1 MTNIT
6 FFNFGLNEFLLKALH
21 DIGYLNPS
29 PIQKKCIPHLL
40 LKRDVLGIAQT
51 GSGKTAAF
59 ILPLLNNINLS
70 IKKTQI
76 LILTPT
82 RELAIQVSE
91 TVSLFSKYIKS
102 INVLALYGGQPYQ
115 IQLKKLRLGT
125 QIIIAT
131 PGRLLDHI
139 KRKTVNLS
147 QLTSLVIDEADE
159 MLRMGFIEDVEKI
172 LTTIPKKHQTS
183 LFSATMPQK
192 IKNIT
197 KKFMINPYEITI
209 KTNIKTI
216 PDIKQTYWF
225 IYGKKID
232 ALMKFLE
239 TENYDAV
246 LIFVKTKTSTIEI
259 ADILKQYDYNG
270 AALNG
275 DMNQRN
281 REQTLEKFRNGNLDI
296 LIATDI
302 AARGLDVDRIDLV
315 INYDIPMDID
325 SYIHRIGR
333 TGRAGRQGKS
343 LTFIEY
349 REKRFLKIIQ
359 YKIKCNIHEVFL
371 PNSNLLCQ
379 KRLEKFI
386 FKIKKEIN
394 FLKKTDLIQYR
405 NIISTIIT
413 KNKIDQ
419 EILMIIL
426 LKLSQVKK
434 PLILPPD
441 LNITNIKKR
450 FYKKNFF
457 IKKKY
462 IKKYKKYSNKMDIY
476 RINIGKKDKIE
487 IRHIVGA
494 TINEFQINSKNIGN
508 IKLFFDHSIIEL
520 SSSIRKN
527 LLQHS
532 KNIKI
537 FNKNIYFELI
547 NKPKKFYK
555 NIKLNFKNK
564 YIIK

>member
-6 FFNFGLNEFLLKALH
+6 FSNFGLNKFLLKALN

-70 IKKTQI
+70 VKKTQL

-91 TVSLFSKYIKS
+91 TVSLFSKYIKN
-102 INVLALYGGQPYQ
+102 INILALYGGQSYQ

-172 LTTIPKKHQTS
+172 LITIPKKHQTS

-197 KKFMINPYEITI
+197 KNFMIHPYEITI

-216 PDIKQTYWF
+216 PDIKQNYWF
-225 IYGKKID
+225 IYGKKIE

-259 ADILKQYDYNG
+259 ADILKQYDYNS

-281 REQTLEKFRNGNLDI
+281 REQTLERFRNGNLDI

-349 REKRFLKIIQ
+349 REKRFLKNIQ
-359 YKIKCNIHEVFL
+359 YKIKCNINEVNL
-371 PNSNLLCQ
+371 PNSNFLCE

-394 FLKKTDLIQYR
+394 LFKKTDLIQYQ

-419 EILMIIL
+419 EILMVIL
-426 LKLSQVKK
+426 LKLSQYKK
-434 PLILPPD
+434 PLVLPPD
-441 LNITNIKKR
+441 LSNIKKR
-450 FYKKNFF
+450 FNKKNFF
-457 IKKKY
+457 IKNKYFQKHKKY
-462 IKKYKKYSNKMDIY
+462 FNKMDIY
-476 RINIGKKDKIE
+476 RLNIGKKDKIE

-494 TINEFQINSKNIGN
+494 TINEFEINSKDIGN
-508 IKLFFDHSIIEL
+508 IKLFFDYSIIEL
-520 SSSIRKN
+520 SSLIRKN

-532 KNIKI
+532 KNIRI

-547 NKPKKFYK
+547 NKSKKFYK
-555 NIKLNFKNK
+555 NTKFNFKKK
-564 YIIK
+564 YK

>member
-6 FFNFGLNEFLLKALH
+6 FSNFGLNKFLLKALH

-40 LKRDVLGIAQT
+40 LKKDVLGIAQT

-70 IKKTQI
+70 VKKTQI

-91 TVSLFSKYIKS
+91 TVSLFSKYIKG
-102 INVLALYGGQPYQ
+102 INILALYGGQSYQ
-115 IQLKKLRLGT
+115 IQLKNLRLGT

-172 LTTIPKKHQTS
+172 LITIPKHHQTS

-197 KKFMINPYEITI
+197 KNFMIHPYEIII

-225 IYGKKID
+225 IYGNKIE

-259 ADILKQYDYNG
+259 ADILKQYDYNS

-281 REQTLEKFRNGNLDI
+281 REQTLERFRNGNLDI

-302 AARGLDVDRIDLV
+302 AARGLDVDRINLV
-315 INYDIPMDID
+315 INYDIPMDIE

-349 REKRFLKIIQ
+349 REKRFLKNIQ
-359 YKIKCNIHEVFL
+359 FKIKCNINEVFL

-394 FLKKTDLIQYR
+394 FIKKKDLIQYQ

-419 EILMIIL
+419 EILIAIL
-426 LKLSQVKK
+426 LKLSQFKK
-434 PLILPPD
+434 PLVLPPD
-441 LNITNIKKR
+441 PTKTSIRKI
-450 FYKKNFF
+450 FYKKNF
-457 IKKKY
+457 IVKNKY
-462 IKKYKKYSNKMDIY
+462 FQKHKKYSNKMDVY

-494 TINEFQINSKNIGN
+494 TINEFQIDSKDIGN
-508 IKLFFDHSIIEL
+508 IKLFSDYSIIEL
-520 SSSIRKN
+520 SSLRRKKF
-527 LLQHS
+527 LQNS
-532 KNIKI
+532 KNIRI
-537 FNKNIYFELI
+537 INKNINFELI
-547 NKPKKFYK
+547 NKSKKFYK
-555 NIKLNFKNK
+555 NTKFNFKNK
-564 YIIK
+564 YK